1 VGNIFRATLALTAAA
16 ANNIAASQ
24 TPGAA
29 GNLTLTAAA
38 IAGTV
43 PGQARRILFTPAGDE
58 AANGTIWTVYGTN
71 RTGSQITETVAGVAN
86 PATASTIQDFLTV
99 TRIAVNKAQAG
110 AVTVGTSGVA
120 STSWFMLNN
129 ALTPMNVGI
138 AVVVSGT
145 INYTVEYTFD
155 DINALAAG
163 TYPTLFS
170 ISDLA
175 SKATSLNALFAT
187 PVFAVRLTQ
196 NSFTA
201 PGTATITAIQAGLG

>member
-1 VGNIFRATLALTAAA
+1 MGNIFNATLALTAAA

-38 IAGTV
+38 LAGTV
-43 PGQARRILFTPAGDE
+43 PAQARRILFTPAGDE
-58 AANGTIWTVYGTN
+58 AANGTVWTVYGTS
-71 RTGSQITETVAGVAN
+71 RTGSVITETVTGVAN
-86 PATASTIQDFLTV
+86 PATASTVQDFLTV

-120 STSWFMLNN
+120 STGWFMLNN

-138 AVVVSGT
+138 AVTVSGT
-145 INYTVEYTFD
+145 INYTVEYTLD
-155 DINALAAG
+155 DPNTLAAG

-175 SKATSLNALFAT
+175 SKTANLSALLAT
-187 PVFAVRLTQ
+187 PVFAIRLTQ

-201 PGTATITAIQAGLG
+201 PGQARITAIQAGLG